1 MQYTLLRE
9 GRERD
14 CGLGTECGR
23 RRGGRESVDLGVLIL
38 CKTSPQYCTSFSL
51 AVLERGTARVEIPAW
66 VRNVHTGRTKPVMG
80 LSVAERDTIL
90 DRTNS
95 CTPFLRRPDGSPMDD
110 DMATY
115 YERKKCPMDNFF
127 LMVFDT
133 RRGHDML
140 DHLIVQRK
148 KDASVCHGFIA
159 LLSLIDA
166 YQLTDD
172 MCADRVL
179 ESESRMFCDHRR
191 PADSA
196 AVVQTF
202 KLLRY
207 ERLQAVADL
216 LLNLDNE
223 QECSKVCG
231 GVVDSA
237 LCNSFMDAAKF
248 FIDKVPQGT

>member
-1 MQYTLLRE
+1 MKNLNCLRLKSACPGPSKKPTGNNIDVKHPSKMALLMNLLLLSVSLICVVE
-9 GRERD
+9 SAPAV
-14 CGLGTECGR
+14 TE
-23 RRGGRESVDLGVLIL
+23 
-38 CKTSPQYCTSFSL
+38 Y
-51 AVLERGTARVEIPAW
+51 
-66 VRNVHTGRTKPVMG
+66 HVMG
-80 LSVAERDTIL
+80 LSVAERDAIL

-115 YERKKCPMDNFF
+115 YEKKKCPMDNFF

>member
-1 MQYTLLRE
+1 MKNLNCLRLKSACPGPSKKPTGNNIDVKHPSKMALLMNLLLLSVSLICVVE
-9 GRERD
+9 SAPAV
-14 CGLGTECGR
+14 TE
-23 RRGGRESVDLGVLIL
+23 
-38 CKTSPQYCTSFSL
+38 Y
-51 AVLERGTARVEIPAW
+51 
-66 VRNVHTGRTKPVMG
+66 HVMG
-80 LSVAERDTIL
+80 LSVAERDAIL

-115 YERKKCPMDNFF
+115 YEKKKCPMDNFF

-179 ESESRMFCDHRR
+179 VSETRVFCDHRR
-191 PADSA
+191 QADSA

>member
-1 MQYTLLRE
+1 VKNLSCLRLKSARPALRKSATGNNIDVKHPSKMALLMNLLLLSVSLICVVE
-9 GRERD
+9 SAPAV
-14 CGLGTECGR
+14 TE
-23 RRGGRESVDLGVLIL
+23 SHL
-38 CKTSPQYCTSFSL
+38 
-51 AVLERGTARVEIPAW
+51 
-66 VRNVHTGRTKPVMG
+66 MG
-80 LSVAERDTIL
+80 LSVAERDAIL

-95 CTPFLRRPDGSPMDD
+95 CTPFLRRPDGSPMDE

-115 YERKKCPMDNFF
+115 YEKKKCPMDSFF

-140 DHLIVQRK
+140 DLLIVQRK

-179 ESESRMFCDHRR
+179 VSETRVFCDHRR
-191 PADSA
+191 QADSA

>member
-1 MQYTLLRE
+1 
-9 GRERD
+9 
-14 CGLGTECGR
+14 
-23 RRGGRESVDLGVLIL
+23 
-38 CKTSPQYCTSFSL
+38 
-51 AVLERGTARVEIPAW
+51 
-66 VRNVHTGRTKPVMG
+66 
-80 LSVAERDTIL
+80 
-90 DRTNS
+90 
-95 CTPFLRRPDGSPMDD
+95 MDD

-115 YERKKCPMDNFF
+115 YEKKKCPMDNFF

-179 ESESRMFCDHRR
+179 VSESRSFCDHQRR
-191 PADSA
+191 ADSA
-196 AVVQTF
+196 AVHVIQMF
-202 KLLRY
+202 KQLRY
-207 ERLQAVADL
+207 KHLQAVADIL
-216 LLNLDNE
+216 SNVDNE

-231 GVVDSA
+231 GVIDSA

>member
-1 MQYTLLRE
+1 MALLVNLLLLSVSLICVVE
-9 GRERD
+9 SAPAV
-14 CGLGTECGR
+14 TE
-23 RRGGRESVDLGVLIL
+23 
-38 CKTSPQYCTSFSL
+38 TH
-51 AVLERGTARVEIPAW
+51 A
-66 VRNVHTGRTKPVMG
+66 MG
-80 LSVAERDTIL
+80 LSVADRDAIL

-95 CTPFLRRPDGSPMDD
+95 CTPFLRRPDGSPMDED
-110 DMATY
+110 LATY
-115 YERKKCPMDNFF
+115 YEKKKCPMDNFF
-127 LMVFDT
+127 LVVFDT

-148 KDASVCHGFIA
+148 KDASVCHGYIA

-179 ESESRMFCDHRR
+179 VSESRMFCDHRR
-191 PADSA
+191 QADST

-202 KLLRY
+202 KQLRY

-216 LLNLDNE
+216 LSNLDNE
-223 QECSKVCG
+223 QECSEVCG

-237 LCNSFMDAAKF
+237 MCNSFMDAAKF

>member
-1 MQYTLLRE
+1 MKNLSCLRLKSACPALPKSATGNNRDVKHPSKMALLMNLLLLAVSLICVVE
-9 GRERD
+9 SAPA
-14 CGLGTECGR
+14 GTE
-23 RRGGRESVDLGVLIL
+23 S
-38 CKTSPQYCTSFSL
+38 
-51 AVLERGTARVEIPAW
+51 
-66 VRNVHTGRTKPVMG
+66 HVMG
-80 LSVAERDTIL
+80 LSVAHRDAIL

-115 YERKKCPMDNFF
+115 YEKKKCPMDNFF

-179 ESESRMFCDHRR
+179 VSESRVFCDHRR
-191 PADSA
+191 QADSV